1 MKKLLLLV
9 VFIALTKIG
18 FCQYVHF
25 PDSNALW
32 FMTFVGTEICSLE
45 GDTNVNSIMYK
56 KIFVDID
63 NISIHG
69 FLREDTLNKKVYGF
83 TTDTTS
89 EQLLYDFSL
98 NVGDTTSVFSFMWG
112 TYGYAFVKVS
122 AIDSILIQGQYRK
135 RLAIVDLAG
144 NSFLLPEYWIEGIG
158 STFGLFKSG
167 ITGHPPHSWGS
178 LGIPQLVCFQQN
190 DSLLYHNPNFSSCY
204 TSGGVGSPSVIKSQS
219 LQIFPNPTRD
229 KIYFTNLET
238 NSIVSIFNCL
248 GQLQQ
253 TFTIIDNNGIDI
265 ANLAMGFYTYSVTD
279 NHYNLQTN
287 GKFIKE

>member
-1 MKKLLLLV
+1 MKKILLLF
-9 VFIALTKIG
+9 VFIVHAKIS

-25 PDSNALW
+25 PDSNAVW
-32 FMTFVGTEICSLE
+32 FMAFFGTEICSLE
-45 GDTNVNSIMYK
+45 GDTSVNNISYK
-56 KIFVDID
+56 KIFG
-63 NISIHG
+63 NISNTSLHG
-69 FLREDTLNKKVYGF
+69 YLRDDTLSKKVYGF

-122 AIDSILIQGQYRK
+122 AIDSILIMGQYRK
-135 RLAIVDLAG
+135 RLAIVDLNG
-144 NSFLLPEYWIEGIG
+144 NVSLLPEYWIEGIG

-167 ITGHPPHSWGS
+167 ITGHPPNSWGG
-178 LGIPQLVCFQQN
+178 LGWPQLACFQQN
-190 DSLLYHNPNFSSCY
+190 DSLLYHNPNVSSCY
-204 TSGGVGSPSVIKSQS
+204 TSVGTPSLVKSNSIQM
-219 LQIFPNPTRD
+219 FPNPTKD

-238 NSIVSIFNCL
+238 NSTVSIYNCL

-265 ANLAMGFYTYSVTD
+265 ANLSKGFYTFSATD